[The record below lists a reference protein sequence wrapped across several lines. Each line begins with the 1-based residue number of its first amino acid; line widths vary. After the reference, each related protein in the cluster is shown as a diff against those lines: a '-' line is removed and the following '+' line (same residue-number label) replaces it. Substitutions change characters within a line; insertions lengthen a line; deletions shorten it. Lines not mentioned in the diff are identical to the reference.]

1 MHNHSRSLSLT
12 ALAVVGVLVSVP
24 AAPQAGAQAN
34 GKTRDIY
41 VTVTDKSGAPV
52 KDLAIT
58 DFTIREDNQS
68 REVLAVGPATTPMRI
83 ALLVDNSQATQPLT
97 NELRQGLT
105 GFIGAI
111 FKASPDSVMS
121 LATFGDRPTPVQG
134 FTNAAP
140 ILTRSAQKIFPVTG
154 SGAYLVDAVLDAAK
168 ELRKDP
174 ASRQLIVAFVD
185 EAGEEFSNAS
195 RQQAL
200 DAMKFA
206 NASLWIVALQGAS
219 TNMNSPEAR
228 ERSALIDEGTAQ
240 SGGTTISLLNRIS
253 LPSKMLEL
261 AGTLTSQVK
270 ITYGRNDQ
278 TVPPKKLEVQ
288 LSRKDLKLQAPRWA
302 GQ

>member
-1 MHNHSRSLSLT
+1 MHKVHRTFCLT
-12 ALAVVGVLVSVP
+12 VLAIAGALVCAP
-24 AAPQAGAQAN
+24 ATPKAGAQNN

-52 KDLAIT
+52 KDLTIA
-58 DFTIREDNQS
+58 DFSIREDNQS

-105 GFIGAI
+105 GFISTI
-111 FKASPDSVMS
+111 FKASPDSAMS

-140 ILTRSAQKIFPVTG
+140 ILARAVQKIFPVTG

-185 EAGEEFSNAS
+185 EAGEEFSNSS

-200 DAMKFA
+200 EAMRYA
-206 NASLWIVALQGAS
+206 NASLWIVALQGTA
-219 TNMNSPEAR
+219 TNLGSPEAR

-253 LPSKMLEL
+253 LPAKMQEL
-261 AGTLTSQVK
+261 ATTLTSQVK
-270 ITYGRNDQ
+270 ITYGRSDQ

-288 LSRKDLKLQAPRWA
+288 LSRKDLKMVAPRWA